1 MRERNKLDAAI
12 SSYARLEADYRDG
25 VEMIEL
31 ASAEGEGGLVAEA
44 EASLKSLQ
52 ARAGDLELQ
61 SLLSG
66 EADSNDA
73 YLEIHAGAGGTESQD
88 WASMLMRMYIRWG
101 EKNKIKCLHPHH

>member
-12 SSYARLEADYRDG
+12 SNYARLESDYRNSI
-25 VEMIEL
+25 EMIEL

-44 EASLKSLQ
+44 EASLKALQ
-52 ARAGDLELQ
+52 ARAGELEMQ

-66 EADSNDA
+66 EADGNDA

-88 WASMLMRMYIRWG
+88 WASMLLRMYTRWA
-101 EKNKIKCLHPHH
+101 